1 MDQNREIRAMILASL
16 PYPPLPVEAKRLE
29 DDNKLGDVVVTTS
42 HDILSHLLE
51 AICVQGNAS
60 IHKNRQ
66 ERQRQVLRMFLS
78 DLVKDGI
85 QGPEALYR
93 TYCKHTV
100 AHIATYYPEGAI
112 IPELRFMPLGHVCRG
127 DQVHRMTCDYIA
139 AQARILELQ
148 GGFCAADWGT
158 RNYVDLLL
166 EARNRLVCEGDPTK
180 IIVNVPEETREKKP
194 ETEENE
200 VQEKFRNIIEELD

>member
-66 ERQRQVLRMFLS
+66 ERQLGRVRHVQSTSVLAPKQNFKYTEQRP
-78 DLVKDGI
+78 KN
-85 QGPEALYR
+85 LY
-93 TYCKHTV
+93 
-100 AHIATYYPEGAI
+100 
-112 IPELRFMPLGHVCRG
+112 
-127 DQVHRMTCDYIA
+127 
-139 AQARILELQ
+139 
-148 GGFCAADWGT
+148 
-158 RNYVDLLL
+158 
-166 EARNRLVCEGDPTK
+166 
-180 IIVNVPEETREKKP
+180 
-194 ETEENE
+194 
-200 VQEKFRNIIEELD
+200 